1 MTKIVGLTGG
11 IGSGKTTIANHFKT
25 LGVPVYIADD
35 EARILMNSASILN
48 KIKSAFGDEFII
60 DSVLNRERLAQIVF
74 TNPAKLTELNKI
86 VHPAVKKHFLK
97 WLDNHKN
104 YPYIIKEVA
113 ILFESGGYKD
123 CDFVITVVAPL
134 ESRIARVIKRDKSS
148 REAVLL
154 RINNQWTDEDKILKS
169 DFVIHNDNVK
179 EALNKT
185 TEIHNILNNL

>member
-35 EARILMNSASILN
+35 EARILMNSATILT
-48 KIKSAFGDEFII
+48 KIKNKFGDNLVVNSI
-60 DSVLNRERLAQIVF
+60 LNRERLAQIVF
-74 TNPAKLTELNKI
+74 ENPEKLAELNKI
-86 VHPAVKKHFLK
+86 VHPAVKKHFVK
-97 WLDNHKN
+97 WLEKHKN
-104 YPYIIKEVA
+104 DPYIIKEVA
-113 ILFESGGYKD
+113 ILFETGGYKD

-134 ESRIARVIKRDKSS
+134 ENRIERVINRDKSS

-154 RINNQWTDEDKILKS
+154 RIKNQWSDEDKIAKS
-169 DFVIHNDNVK
+169 NFVIFNEDIN

-185 TEIHNILNNL
+185 SEIHNFLNIP

>member
-35 EARILMNSASILN
+35 EARILMNSATILN
-48 KIKSAFGDEFII
+48 KIKSAFGDELII
-60 DSVLNRERLAQIVF
+60 ESVLNRERLAQIVF
-74 TNPAKLTELNKI
+74 TNPGKLTELNKI

-97 WLDNHKN
+97 WLEKHKN

-113 ILFESGGYKD
+113 ILFESGGYKE

-148 REAVLL
+148 RDAVLL
-154 RINNQWTDEDKILKS
+154 RINNQWNDEDKIAKS

-185 TEIHNILNNL
+185 TEIHNILNIL

>member
-35 EARILMNSASILN
+35 EARILMNSATILN

-60 DSVLNRERLAQIVF
+60 ESVLNRERLAQIVF

-148 REAVLL
+148 RDAVLL
-154 RINNQWTDEDKILKS
+154 RINNQWNDEDKIAKS
-169 DFVIHNDNVK
+169 DFVIHNDNAK

>member
-35 EARILMNSASILN
+35 EARILMNSVTILN
-48 KIKSAFGDEFII
+48 KIKSAFGDELII
-60 DSVLNRERLAQIVF
+60 ESVLNRERLAQIVF
-74 TNPAKLTELNKI
+74 TNPEKLTELNKI

-148 REAVLL
+148 RDAVLL
-154 RINNQWTDEDKILKS
+154 RINNQWNDEDKIAKS
-169 DFVIHNDNVK
+169 DFVIHNDNAK